1 MSVQI
6 HLIISSQF
14 LYENVALNYR
24 KMLSLLVI
32 FTRASVKLGMLQMK
46 LRVAIFQ
53 VEDPTIIRAHVSPN

>member
-1 MSVQI
+1 
-6 HLIISSQF
+6 
-14 LYENVALNYR
+14 
-24 KMLSLLVI
+24 LLVI